1 MVAIIIILAVIAG
14 VGIYFGFKKVKGG
27 NSIGGGIGNGD
38 NIEHEN
44 EIGKE

>member
-1 MVAIIIILAVIAG
+1 MVVIIILAVIAG
-14 VGIYFGFKKVKGG
+14 VGIYFGFKRVKGG

>member
-14 VGIYFGFKKVKGG
+14 VGIYFGYKKVTGG
-27 NSIGGGIGNGD
+27 NSIGGGIGQGD
-38 NIEHEN
+38 NIEQEN